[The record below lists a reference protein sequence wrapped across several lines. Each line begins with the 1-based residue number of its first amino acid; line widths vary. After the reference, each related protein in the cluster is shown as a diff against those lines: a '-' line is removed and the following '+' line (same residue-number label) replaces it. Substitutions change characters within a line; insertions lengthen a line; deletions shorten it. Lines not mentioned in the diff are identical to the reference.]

1 MGLRNSLGNYPL
13 FFKTKFNSHFG
24 EDLASLIFLQS
35 ELMASIV
42 KLFCILAE
50 KVLGEGLFSC
60 SILSIEEKLTK
71 SIWELEEKVQEGTF
85 SFDCPFPQKQY
96 NLILYIKFPHTQNY
110 IPIGTYLPG
119 FPLSLEKK

>member
-1 MGLRNSLGNYPL
+1 
-13 FFKTKFNSHFG
+13 
-24 EDLASLIFLQS
+24 
-35 ELMASIV
+35 MASIV

-85 SFDCPFPQKQY
+85 SFDPPFQQK
-96 NLILYIKFPHTQNY
+96 
-110 IPIGTYLPG
+110 
-119 FPLSLEKK
+119 